1 MRFSVARKKKLS
13 IAKLYDWLKNSCAT
27 FSANQK
33 QLKLSEANGDSFD
46 CVSRSQWPVTG
57 LISCQEPMELWAPDR
72 VSIGY
77 SIFFASV
84 DWPVES
90 LKNRSIFFA

>member
-1 MRFSVARKKKLS
+1 M
-13 IAKLYDWLKNSCAT
+13 AT
-27 FSANQK
+27 RLIVF
-33 QLKLSEANGDSFD
+33 
-46 CVSRSQWPVTG
+46 SRSQWPVTG

-72 VSIGY
+72 VPIGY

-90 LKNRSIFFA
+90 PKNRSIFFA